1 MLHPRCG
8 LFVFQTFMKLSS
20 SPLGFLFSKAIMTL
34 WICLAVAC
42 FGESSL
48 YAQLGFTNT
57 TNESVSLDVT
67 ADWKKHILLDANAF
81 NVEEPAGKLNA
92 FLTPSETYNPKRFWV
107 SVGTATAIYSGF
119 AIGLWEAWYKNYE
132 LGKFRTFNDQGE
144 WLNMDKYGH
153 GYTAYHYSR
162 WAYQGLKWSGTPRK
176 QALIMSAGTSLLLQS
191 TVEVMDGFSVKW
203 GFSWSDM
210 AMNSLG
216 AGVFVGQ
223 ELLWEEQRVNFKV
236 SSFRRP
242 HSTAPIRP
250 SNDPDGPKSNLA
262 RRAEDLYGGTPWQR
276 FIKDYNGQ
284 TLWVSANPAVL
295 IGKET
300 KLPWINLSFGYS
312 PENVYGGFGNS
323 WREGSFSYNANDI
336 APRYRQY
343 ILSVDVDFDRVPS
356 KNPVVRTFLHLIN
369 HFKIPAPALS
379 YGSESGMGWHWL
391 YY

>member
-1 MLHPRCG
+1 
-8 LFVFQTFMKLSS
+8 MKYSS
-20 SPLGFLFSKAIMTL
+20 SSTYLTLIKVALFLWLCTG
-34 WICLAVAC
+34 LAG

-48 YAQLGFTNT
+48 FAQFSIAN
-57 TNESVSLDVT
+57 SYRYT
-67 ADWKKHILLDANAF
+67 ANVEASKDWKAPVFLDQHKSYLTK
-81 NVEEPAGKLNA
+81 EPSKLGT
-92 FLTPSETYNPKRFWV
+92 FLTPAETYNPKRFWV
-107 SVGTATAIYSGF
+107 SVGTATTIYTGF

-132 LGKFRTFNDQGE
+132 LGPFQTFNDQGE
-144 WLNMDKYGH
+144 WLNMDKFGH

-162 WAYQGLKWSGTPRK
+162 WAFQGLNWSGTPRK
-176 QALIMSAGTSLLLQS
+176 RAIVMAAGTSLLLQS
-191 TVEVMDGFSVKW
+191 TVEVMDGFSAKW

-223 ELLWEEQRVNFKV
+223 ELLWEEQRINFKV
-236 SSFRRP
+236 SSYRRP
-242 HSTAPIRP
+242 HSTEPIASIQP
-250 SNDPDGPKSNLA
+250 GGPTSSLA

-300 KLPWINLSFGYS
+300 KHPWINLSFGYS
-312 PENVYGGFGNS
+312 PENIYGGFGNTWS
-323 WREGSFSYNANDI
+323 EDGFSYNASTI

-343 ILSVDVDFDRVPS
+343 ILSFDIDFDRVPC
-356 KNPVVRTFLHLIN
+356 KNPIVKTFLHLIN
-369 HFKIPAPALS
+369 HFKIPAPAIS
-379 YGSESGMGWHWL
+379 YGSESGAVWHWL